1 MELVWNSR
9 DPCGH
14 SWDMQCVKPSFQ
26 NQSDFIRMGD
36 SIANVYSDARSEYT
50 KQLCGIL
57 IPSYFQFYLSILE
70 KARAEA
76 TKMND
81 PKKLLWHF
89 QTFLNEI
96 PDWNMEKVNTE
107 ISQLQNGCGCDYLE
121 DLLTAV
127 FIAHTKVL
135 TAIRVSAK
143 QKKVQIT
150 VPKVEHFLFK
160 VLCETSKLL
169 WGSSFLFRENIT
181 AIEKQQNYRSVETLL
196 GEGILQAVRSMVPVK
211 NILRDFVS
219 MDDDEEEKAP
229 VESKAEIEESAAI
242 EEPKIEE
249 SNAAIEEPKIEESKA
264 EEPKVEEPKVEE
276 SKVEEPK
283 AEAVKS
289 QETSSEETPLIR
301 LDIGEHRVGFAEYNS
316 MFGSHEDSTDMV
328 KESDE
333 EESSGL
339 EILEENGIPL
349 TLDDMDTEASLDGK
363 DEAIGDGDY
372 DLLT

>member
-1 MELVWNSR
+1 
-9 DPCGH
+9 
-14 SWDMQCVKPSFQ
+14 
-26 NQSDFIRMGD
+26 MGD

>member
-1 MELVWNSR
+1 
-9 DPCGH
+9 
-14 SWDMQCVKPSFQ
+14 
-26 NQSDFIRMGD
+26 MGD

-57 IPSYFQFYLSILE
+57 IPSYFQFYLSILG
-70 KARAEA
+70 KAREEA
-76 TKMND
+76 TKTND

-107 ISQLQNGCGCDYLE
+107 IGLLQNGCGCDYLE

-229 VESKAEIEESAAI
+229 VEVEEAKGEELKGEELKGEELKG
-242 EEPKIEE
+242 EEPKATI
-249 SNAAIEEPKIEESKA
+249 
-264 EEPKVEEPKVEE
+264 EEPKVEEPKATIEE
-276 SKVEEPK
+276 PKATIEEPKVEEPK
-283 AEAVKS
+283 AV
-289 QETSSEETPLIR
+289 SSEETPLIR

-316 MFGSHEDSTDMV
+316 MFGNHEDSTDMV
-328 KESDE
+328 KESEE

-339 EILEENGIPL
+339 EILEENGVPL
-349 TLDDMDTEASLDGK
+349 TLEDMDTEALDGK
-363 DEAIGDGDY
+363 DEAIGAGDY
-372 DLLT
+372 DVLT

>member
-1 MELVWNSR
+1 
-9 DPCGH
+9 
-14 SWDMQCVKPSFQ
+14 
-26 NQSDFIRMGD
+26 
-36 SIANVYSDARSEYT
+36 
-50 KQLCGIL
+50 
-57 IPSYFQFYLSILE
+57 
-70 KARAEA
+70 
-76 TKMND
+76 
-81 PKKLLWHF
+81 
-89 QTFLNEI
+89 
-96 PDWNMEKVNTE
+96 
-107 ISQLQNGCGCDYLE
+107 
-121 DLLTAV
+121 
-127 FIAHTKVL
+127 
-135 TAIRVSAK
+135 
-143 QKKVQIT
+143 
-150 VPKVEHFLFK
+150 
-160 VLCETSKLL
+160 
-169 WGSSFLFRENIT
+169 
-181 AIEKQQNYRSVETLL
+181 
-196 GEGILQAVRSMVPVK
+196 
-211 NILRDFVS
+211 
-219 MDDDEEEKAP
+219 

-249 SNAAIEEPKIEESKA
+249 SKAAIEEPKIEESKA

-283 AEAVKS
+283 VEESKAVKS

-349 TLDDMDTEASLDGK
+349 TLDDIDTEASLDGK